1 MIAFDCFILCNVV
14 MHCFMMCNE
23 LHKCMH
29 HARNLPI
36 EASKNARCVSPTF
49 TSCGS
54 VWAESSYLKFA
65 QKLTNISPYIDSK
78 YMINNNIIIITLYL
92 YICLVR
98 FLR

>member
-1 MIAFDCFILCNVV
+1 MICS
-14 MHCFMMCNE
+14 E

-36 EASKNARCVSPTF
+36 EASKSAMCVSPTF

-78 YMINNNIIIITLYL
+78 YMINNNIIIVTLSLYTYL
-92 YICLVR
+92 GKISPGYVS
-98 FLR
+98 FFA